1 MWGARII
8 LLGVALSLGV
18 TFAPDAGASES
29 ARLVVG
35 LLIGLGLAAVP
46 LALDV
51 LADAGPWRRVAGG
64 VLGFAA
70 GLGAAGVVLWASDVV
85 TVGETASRFW
95 PAGVLIALGYLGWRF
110 GSAAGDAWDGAEP
123 RGGTPVAAAA
133 GVTSGR
139 KLLDTSVI
147 ISAGSRTCARRGFSR
162 ACS

>member
-51 LADAGPWRRVAGG
+51 LADAWPWRRVAGG
-64 VLGFAA
+64 VLGFAT
-70 GLGAAGVVLWASDVV
+70 GLGAAGVFLWASDVV
-85 TVGETASRFW
+85 TVGETA
-95 PAGVLIALGYLGWRF
+95 
-110 GSAAGDAWDGAEP
+110 
-123 RGGTPVAAAA
+123 
-133 GVTSGR
+133 
-139 KLLDTSVI
+139 
-147 ISAGSRTCARRGFSR
+147 
-162 ACS
+162 